1 MTKELT
7 EVVTV
12 RFPKSIVDALKQH
25 QIAVGIPPSEFIR
38 RAVVDKLQKVE
49 IETPCQKIG

>member
-1 MTKELT
+1 MTKELN

-12 RFPKSIVDALKQH
+12 RFPNSIVDALKEQ

-38 RAVVDKLQKVE
+38 RAVVEKLEKNKPE
-49 IETPCQKIG
+49 SR

>member
-12 RFPKSIVDALKQH
+12 RFPKSVVDALKQT
-25 QIAVGIPPSEFIR
+25 QEAVGIPPSEFIR
-38 RAVVDKLQKVE
+38 RAVVEKLEKREQR
-49 IETPCQKIG
+49 